1 MPVIGVAELLVVPTF
16 SGLQSKVGQQVDAA
30 VKATPT
36 AGAQAAGSRL
46 GGFLT
51 DSLSTA
57 TGIGLAKAGQLAM
70 SQVSSIFTSGFKRLA
85 DIDTA
90 KAKMRGLGFT
100 VEEVDS
106 LMASALTSVKGT
118 PYGLGEA
125 ATAAAAAVASGIQPG
140 EDMDR
145 VLGAIAESAAAAGTP
160 LTEMADLYLDVAAKG
175 KAQNDVL
182 GRVAERGI
190 PIYQEL
196 ADMLGVTKD
205 EVFKLGTAGKIDFA
219 TFEKAMINA
228 SGNVA
233 REMGQ
238 TLPGAWMN
246 FQAAVSRVGANLM
259 GQIYPMMVQ
268 GVLAATKGLAPLEA
282 TAEFIGTAL
291 GGILTSAGQMWS
303 GLVTLFSTGTVSQ
316 QLLTALGVGPDS
328 PVIAGL
334 LWVRDTAM
342 AMGAGIQAAAAA
354 VAGWVT
360 QHTAVFQVLGSMLA
374 GAAGAWALVKGAMLT
389 VSGVAGLL
397 SGAFGM
403 VVGVV
408 TRLWGGLQLLWGLML
423 ANPVTAVVLAIGA
436 LAGALVWLYQNNETA
451 RAIMQAAWAGIQA
464 AVQTAWTGYIQPALQ
479 AFSAFLTTV
488 IGPALQAFWQGVVV
502 PAFAAI
508 GAAVSTAWTGT
519 ILPALTAFGTW
530 FAANLGP
537 ALLFFWQGVVVPVF
551 SAIGAVISTAWTG
564 VIMPVLGALRD
575 FVVGTLAPV
584 FVQLWQNHVVPA
596 WTGIVAAVQS
606 AWAVIGPA
614 LMQIGGQAAQLA
626 GVIGGVLVAAFNVV
640 WPIIQQVANV
650 LGPILGAAISIAV
663 QFIGMLVGA
672 LIDHLG
678 GAIRA
683 AIGFITALV
692 SFVAAVFRGDWA
704 AAWNAA
710 KDLAVNAFKFL
721 WHAVNVVLT
730 VNILGAIR
738 GGLVSM
744 LGLFRGGMSSITG
757 LFTSAWNG
765 IVALVRGAWTG
776 LLGAARSGASGLSSL
791 VNGLV
796 SGILRLFGNMA
807 SGMGSIIR
815 NAWSVARSAF
825 GGATAALR
833 TMVTQMVQGI
843 LRFFA
848 NLKSGVSNSVSSLWR
863 AAKSQFSNGIKSVT
877 DTVSTGLLRVQAFFR
892 DLPGR
897 IKFALGDLGGLLKE
911 SGRALLAGFLDG
923 ISDGFDRVKNFVADS
938 MQKVR
943 EFFPFSPAK
952 RGAFSGRGYTTYSGR
967 ALTQDFGDSIAG
979 QAGYVAARTESVM
992 DAAAAALAGDL
1003 PGPGVSSLADL
1014 VRGPGGALPAGLAMT
1029 LQAANPAAS
1038 RLPSALA
1045 GAGQRGAA
1053 VPSHVTVRIG
1063 ERAFEGYVEDIGDA
1077 RLAQH
1082 VAGLSQPIQQHAGA
1096 YTG

>member
-259 GQIYPMMVQ
+259 GGIYPMMVQ
-268 GVLAATKGLAPLEA
+268 GVLGVTRAMAPLEA
-282 TAEFIGTAL
+282 TAKVVGDGFVGLLTRA
-291 GGILTSAGQMWS
+291 GGVWN
-303 GLVTLFSTGTVSQ
+303 GLVTLFASGDVSA

-374 GAAGAWALVKGAMLT
+374 GAAGAWALVKGVMLT
-389 VSGVAGLL
+389 VSGVATLV

-436 LAGALVWLYQNNETA
+436 LAGALIWLYQNNETA

-479 AFSAFLTTV
+479 AFGTFLTTV
-488 IGPALQAFWQGVVV
+488 VGPALLGFWQGVVV
-502 PAFAAI
+502 PAFTAI

-519 ILPALTAFGTW
+519 ILPALTAFATW

-551 SAIGAVISTAWTG
+551 SAIGAVISAAWNG

-584 FVQLWQNHVVPA
+584 FVQLWQQHVVPA
-596 WTGIVAAVQS
+596 WNGIVAAVQS

-614 LMQIGGQAAQLA
+614 LMQIGGRAAQLA
-626 GVIGGVLVAAFNVV
+626 GVIGGALVSAFTFL
-640 WPIIQQVANV
+640 WPIIQQVAGV
-650 LGPILGAAISIAV
+650 LGPILGAAINLAV

-678 GAIRA
+678 GAVRG
-683 AIGFITALV
+683 AIQFIQGLV

-704 AAWNAA
+704 AAWNGA
-710 KDLAVNAFKFL
+710 KDMAIGAFKFL

-730 VNILGAIR
+730 VNLLGAIR

-744 LGLFRGGMSSITG
+744 LGLFRGGMASITG

-796 SGILRLFGNMA
+796 SGILRFFGSMA
-807 SGMGSIIR
+807 AGMGSIIR
-815 NAWSVARSAF
+815 NAWMVARSAF
-825 GGATAALR
+825 GGGVAAIR
-833 TMVTQMVQGI
+833 TLVSQMV
-843 LRFFA
+843 
-848 NLKSGVSNSVSSLWR
+848 SGVLGFFRNLGSGIASHASAAMKAATSRFSSGMGAIRDVVSAGAS
-863 AAKSQFSNGIKSVT
+863 
-877 DTVSTGLLRVQAFFR
+877 RVLQFFR
-892 DLPGR
+892 DLPGK
-897 IKFALGDLGGLLKE
+897 IVSALGDLSRKLFG
-911 SGRALLAGFLDG
+911 SGKALLAGFMDG
-923 ISDGFDRVKNFVADS
+923 ITDGFSRVRQAVDRG
-938 MQKVR
+938 MQTVR

-967 ALTQDFGDSIAG
+967 ALSADFGDSIAG
-979 QAGYVAARTESVM
+979 QAGYVADQAGTVM

-1029 LQAANPAAS
+1029 LQAAAPAAS

-1045 GAGQRGAA
+1045 GMGQRGAA
-1053 VPSHVTVRIG
+1053 VPARMTIRIG
-1063 ERAFEGYVEDIGDA
+1063 EREFEGYVEDIGDA

-1082 VAGLSQPIQQHAGA
+1082 VSTLSQPIQQHAGA

>member
-36 AGAQAAGSRL
+36 AGAQTAGSRL
-46 GGFLT
+46 GSFLT
-51 DSLSTA
+51 ESLSTA
-57 TGIGLAKAGQLAM
+57 TGIGLAKAGELAM
-70 SQVSSIFTSGFKRLA
+70 SQVTGIFTTGFKRLA

-219 TFEKAMINA
+219 TFEQAMINA

-259 GQIYPMMVQ
+259 GGIYPMMVQ
-268 GVLAATKGLAPLEA
+268 GVLGVTRAMAPLEA
-282 TAEFIGTAL
+282 TAKVVGDSFVGLLTRA
-291 GGILTSAGQMWS
+291 GGVWN
-303 GLVTLFSTGTVSQ
+303 GLVTLFASGDVSA

-374 GAAGAWALVKGAMLT
+374 GAAGAWALVKGVMLT
-389 VSGVAGLL
+389 VTGVAGLV
-397 SGAFGM
+397 SGAFGL
-403 VVGVV
+403 VVGAV
-408 TRLWGGLQLLWGLML
+408 TRLWSGLQLLWGLML
-423 ANPVTAVVLAIGA
+423 ANPVTAVILAIGA
-436 LAGALVWLYQNNETA
+436 LAGALIWLYQNNETA

-464 AVQTAWTGYIQPALQ
+464 AVQTAWVGYIQPALQ
-479 AFSAFLTTV
+479 AFGAFLTTV
-488 IGPALQAFWQGVVV
+488 VGPALLGFWQGVVV

-508 GAAVSTAWTGT
+508 GAAVSTAWNGL
-519 ILPALTAFGTW
+519 ILPG
-530 FAANLGP
+530 
-537 ALLFFWQGVVVPVF
+537 
-551 SAIGAVISTAWTG
+551 
-564 VIMPVLGALRD
+564 LGALSD
-575 FVVGTLAPV
+575 FVDGTLAPEV
-584 FVQLWQNHVVPA
+584 VQLWQTHVVPA

-606 AWAVIGPA
+606 AWAVI
-614 LMQIGGQAAQLA
+614 
-626 GVIGGVLVAAFNVV
+626 
-640 WPIIQQVANV
+640 
-650 LGPILGAAISIAV
+650 
-663 QFIGMLVGA
+663 
-672 LIDHLG
+672 DHLG
-678 GAIRA
+678 GAIQG
-683 AIGFITALV
+683 AIQFIQGLV

-704 AAWNAA
+704 AAWNGA
-710 KDLAVNAFKFL
+710 KDMAIGAFKFL

-730 VNILGAIR
+730 VNLLGAIR
-738 GGLVSM
+738 GGLASM
-744 LGLFRGGMSSITG
+744 LGLFRGGMSSITSFFG
-757 LFTSAWNG
+757 SAWNG

-791 VNGLV
+791 VSGLV
-796 SGILRLFGNMA
+796 QGILRFFGNMA

-833 TMVTQMVQGI
+833 TMVSQMVQGI

-967 ALTQDFGDSIAG
+967 ALSRDFGDSIAG
-979 QAGYVAARTESVM
+979 QAGYVATRTESVM

-1014 VRGPGGALPAGLAMT
+1014 VRGPGG
-1029 LQAANPAAS
+1029 
-1038 RLPSALA
+1038 
-1045 GAGQRGAA
+1045 
-1053 VPSHVTVRIG
+1053 
-1063 ERAFEGYVEDIGDA
+1063 
-1077 RLAQH
+1077 
-1082 VAGLSQPIQQHAGA
+1082 
-1096 YTG
+1096 